1 MTGANAQNLHKSL
14 AFNIMKLKH
23 GLKKLTQDILI
34 KRIAGALPFS
44 RALLKDIKT
53 NDDRGPSYHTG
64 RCHMTVLAAV
74 REFSRSK
81 VRGGGKA

>member
-44 RALLKDIKT
+44 RALLKDMKQT
-53 NDDRGPSYHTG
+53 TTG
-64 RCHMTVLAAV
+64 GLRIIQVGVA
-74 REFSRSK
+74 
-81 VRGGGKA
+81 